1 MNTWEKWKH
10 MTWSKWKTIF
20 WDGGLDMGCLIEI
33 LNLDFKI
40 SKKESVARENE
51 QIADFL
57 SIFSTFNQ
65 IKRKGFSSFLLAD
78 T

>member
-1 MNTWEKWKH
+1 
-10 MTWSKWKTIF
+10 
-20 WDGGLDMGCLIEI
+20 MGCLIEI

-65 IKRKGFSSFLLAD
+65 IKRKGFSLFLLAD

>member
-1 MNTWEKWKH
+1 
-10 MTWSKWKTIF
+10 
-20 WDGGLDMGCLIEI
+20 MGRLIGI
-33 LNLDFKI
+33 LSLDFRI
-40 SKKESVARENE
+40 SKKESVARESE